1 MNNGYNL
8 VRCVCRAGY
17 SGMFDYTKTE
27 KKSTFSFYGLSRN
40 NEIGLQTKQFT
51 NSTNLRLI
59 LKNHF
64 NLTTRTSQITLI
76 KLLNPKVEFYSTINP
91 TCTKYTELLKM
102 SALPDLSS

>member
-40 NEIGLQTKQFT
+40 NEIGLQTIYKLNKFT
-51 NSTNLRLI
+51 I
-59 LKNHF
+59 D
-64 NLTTRTSQITLI
+64 
-76 KLLNPKVEFYSTINP
+76 
-91 TCTKYTELLKM
+91 TKTPL
-102 SALPDLSS
+102 

>member
-17 SGMFDYTKTE
+17 SDMFDYTKTE
-27 KKSTFSFYGLSRN
+27 KKVLSVFMDCL
-40 NEIGLQTKQFT
+40 EIMKLVYKQFT

-59 LKNHF
+59 LKHHF
-64 NLTTRTSQITLI
+64 NLTNRTSQITLI

-91 TCTKYTELLKM
+91 TCTKYT
-102 SALPDLSS
+102 